1 MTDMKYLDR
10 DLFIATEKLPNAE
23 HNRFRQEW
31 IGTGK
36 KYKEISQP
44 GSFYRVHGIKEEHD
58 PHGKN
63 FPDKH
68 LDYDIEKGYLLHY
81 RKQDSNKN

>member
-1 MTDMKYLDR
+1 MQTMAGLTSE
-10 DLFIATEKLPNAE
+10 LPGIA
-23 HNRFRQEW
+23 
-31 IGTGK
+31 
-36 KYKEISQP
+36 
-44 GSFYRVHGIKEEHD
+44 EEAAALEQQGADILSTIELGHD
-58 PHGKN
+58 PHGTN